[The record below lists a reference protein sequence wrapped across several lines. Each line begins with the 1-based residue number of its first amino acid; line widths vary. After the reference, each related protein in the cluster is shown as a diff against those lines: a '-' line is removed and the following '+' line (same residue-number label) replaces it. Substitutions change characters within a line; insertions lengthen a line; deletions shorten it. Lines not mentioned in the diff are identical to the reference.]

1 MRYIEVTQ
9 DLIDF
14 INSDEWRGEDFTAYE
29 FNRNQSFRGKTDF
42 GQVFTPDHICG
53 LLAKLLKINKDDRVL
68 DASCGSGA
76 LLMKSLYFMIKD
88 AKETLTG
95 DILEEKLEEI
105 KTKQIFGIE
114 IDSQVAN
121 LARDNL
127 EAIKGGKSNIITEDA
142 SSEKA
147 AQFIREHNI
156 TKAILNPPY
165 ENKYGCLKIVE
176 NVLDNVPAH
185 TACGFILPDKKLE
198 KASKGQMKRI
208 LSHHRLKK
216 VIKLPEDLFFGVG
229 VTTSIFIF
237 EAGIPQ
243 DDRKF
248 FACYMKEDGLVTVKN
263 KGRHDVHNK
272 WPEIEKHWI
281 DIILK
286 QSGDET
292 CQWNKPIIKE
302 CLSYQ
307 EPQKP
312 FEICEEDFRKTALDF
327 LLFQEGIDAK
337 EFENQ
342 LLKAVLYSSDVEE
355 TEDSIKICLRK
366 NKEVQNEKNMSELR

>member
-29 FNRNQSFRGKTDF
+29 FNRNQSFRGRTDF

-165 ENKYGCLKIVE
+165 EEKFKSSKIIQ

-185 TACGFILPDKKLE
+185 TLVGFILPSNKFNVRNLGNKQILPHHTLKLVV
-198 KASKGQMKRI
+198 QLPQDI
-208 LSHHRLKK
+208 FFK
-216 VIKLPEDLFFGVG
+216 VNVHP
-229 VTTSIFIF
+229 SIFIF
-237 EAGIPQ
+237 ETGVPQGDKPFFGIDLQ
-243 DDRKF
+243 DDGFVTDRK
-248 FACYMKEDGLVTVKN
+248 
-263 KGRHDVHNK
+263 KGRFDTKNK
-272 WPEIEKHWI
+272 WPAIEKQLLEDIETGEEIENRAYYFEPSEQLSFYEKHI
-281 DIILK
+281 DL
-286 QSGDET
+286 T
-292 CQWNKPIIKE
+292 PT
-302 CLSYQ
+302 
-307 EPQKP
+307 
-312 FEICEEDFRKTALDF
+312 EEDFMNVVSEYLAWKVS
-327 LLFQEGIDAK
+327 
-337 EFENQ
+337 
-342 LLKAVLYSSDVEE
+342 AVLKGEITLE
-355 TEDSIKICLRK
+355 
-366 NKEVQNEKNMSELR
+366 EVQNEKNMSELR